1 MFYRLIK
8 CFFVAQKEP
17 SPVCEKKGEF
27 NSVLI

>member
-17 SPVCEKKGEF
+17 SPVCDKKGD
-27 NSVLI
+27 SVLI